1 MTRLI
6 TAWENMVKNWSR
18 SGLESWPI
26 VTPEL
31 WQKVAQRLAA
41 DLENE
46 DYDQAFST
54 VAELKS
60 NVDTFFDE
68 VMVMVDDQAVRENR
82 LALLQGI
89 AADFKKIAD
98 FSKL

>member
-1 MTRLI
+1 MNITRKEK
-6 TAWENMVKNWSR
+6 ENYQLAPEKLMVGAEADLYKA
-18 SGLESWPI
+18 
-26 VTPEL
+26 
-31 WQKVAQRLAA
+31 WQKVAKRLTD
-41 DLENE
+41 DLAN
-46 DYDQAFST
+46 DNYDQAFST
-54 VAELKS
+54 VAELKI

-68 VMVMVDDQAVRENR
+68 VMVMVDDQTVRENR